1 MSHKRLQTQLFSRR
15 EERVTARAGRRTT
28 LPLSGFVPFRLY
40 RLAAEVSR
48 HLSDIYR
55 TRFALEVAEWRVLAT
70 VGEDRG
76 CTAQYVAAS
85 TRMHKTR
92 VSRAIASLRRRGL
105 IERITSA
112 HDKRALQLRL
122 SRRGR
127 RIYRQLVPLALA
139 RERALL
145 ASLSGAERRGL
156 QQALTRL
163 EAVLQLSEPPRRE
176 LLP

>member
-1 MSHKRLQTQLFSRR
+1 LS
-15 EERVTARAGRRTT
+15 ARHPPPTT
-28 LPLSGFVPFRLY
+28 LRLSGFVPFRLY
-40 RLAAEVSR
+40 RLAAGVSQ

-55 TRFALEVAEWRVLAT
+55 TRFALEVPEWRVLVT

-92 VSRAIASLRRRGL
+92 VSRALASLRRRGL
-105 IERITSA
+105 IERAASA

-127 RIYRQLVPLALA
+127 RLYRQLVPLALA
-139 RERALL
+139 REHSLL
-145 ASLSGAERRGL
+145 ASLSAAQRRGL
-156 QQALTRL
+156 RLALTRL
-163 EAVLQLSEPPRRE
+163 EAVLELHEPPRRE